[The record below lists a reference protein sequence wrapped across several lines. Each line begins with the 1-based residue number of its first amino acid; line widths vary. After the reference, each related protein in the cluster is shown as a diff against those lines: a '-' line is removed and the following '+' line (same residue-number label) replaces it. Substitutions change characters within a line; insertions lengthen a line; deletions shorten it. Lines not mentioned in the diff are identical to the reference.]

1 MTIKCKV
8 IEDLLPL
15 YVDGLTS
22 NESNQMIEEHL
33 KTCHEC
39 REKQLA
45 LQTELVADA
54 TLRKEPNSSED
65 HVQRIVLRIR
75 KKMMALLS
83 GTFLIAI
90 LIGMFSDVYIFSVLA
105 YLLLGTS
112 LLVFLWKVDS
122 KSKKYW
128 ISGIC
133 MYLFSALAGFSI
145 GLYTLSIAFILFTL
159 AIGHSF
165 GRIKKLHHSIISI
178 VIALVLWCIAINIYG
193 GFWAF
198 YPVIQLLELLFS

>member
-22 NESNQMIEEHL
+22 NESNQMVEEHL
-33 KTCHEC
+33 NTCHEC

-45 LQTELVADA
+45 LQKELVSDSS
-54 TLRKEPNSSED
+54 LWKEPNSSED
-65 HVQRIVLRIR
+65 QVQRIVLRIR
-75 KKMMALLS
+75 KRMMTLLS

-90 LIGMFSDVYIFSVLA
+90 LIGMFSEVYIFSVLA

-122 KSKKYW
+122 KSKKFW

-133 MYLFSALAGFSI
+133 MYLFSTLAGFSI
-145 GLYTLSIAFILFTL
+145 GLYTLSIAFILFTI

-165 GRIKKLHHSIISI
+165 ERIKKQHHSIISI
-178 VIALVLWCIAINIYG
+178 VVALVLWGIAINIYG
-193 GFWAF
+193 GFWVF
-198 YPVIQLLELLFS
+198 YPAIMLFELLFS